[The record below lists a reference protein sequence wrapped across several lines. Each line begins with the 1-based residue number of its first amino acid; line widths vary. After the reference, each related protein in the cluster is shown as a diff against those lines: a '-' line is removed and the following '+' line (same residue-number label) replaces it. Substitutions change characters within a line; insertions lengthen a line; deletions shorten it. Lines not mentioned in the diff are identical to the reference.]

1 MAKKSYMDT
10 DIILK
15 EGLMDLIVKALA
27 TKKSKQVKKA
37 MRKNPEIAKKMDQA
51 EKMLN
56 SLERDFEKRYGR
68 SAYDD
73 PNLPPEVRKWLKELK
88 EK

>member
-1 MAKKSYMDT
+1 MSKKSYMDVT
-10 DIILK
+10 GILK
-15 EGLMDLIVKALA
+15 EGLLDLIVKALA
-27 TKKSKQVKKA
+27 TKRSKKIKA
-37 MRKNPEIAKKMDQA
+37 SMRKNPEIAKKMDQA
-51 EKMLN
+51 EKMLTQIEKN
-56 SLERDFEKRYGR
+56 FEKRHGR

>member
-1 MAKKSYMDT
+1 MDVT
-10 DIILK
+10 GILK
-15 EGLMDLIVKALA
+15 EGLLDLIVKALA
-27 TKKSKQVKKA
+27 TKRSKKIKA
-37 MRKNPEIAKKMDQA
+37 SMRKNPEIAKKMDQA
-51 EKMLN
+51 EKMLTQIEKN
-56 SLERDFEKRYGR
+56 FEKRHGR

>member
-56 SLERDFEKRYGR
+56 SLERDF
-68 SAYDD
+68 
-73 PNLPPEVRKWLKELK
+73 
-88 EK
+88 

>member
-1 MAKKSYMDT
+1 MDT

-27 TKKSKQVKKA
+27 TRKTKQVKKA
-37 MRKNPEIAKKMDQA
+37 MRKNPEIAKKIDQA
-51 EKMLN
+51 EKILQKMEKDY
-56 SLERDFEKRYGR
+56 ERMHGK

-73 PNLPPEVRKWLKELK
+73 PAFPPEMRKWLKQQSGR
-88 EK
+88 

>member
-1 MAKKSYMDT
+1 MDAT
-10 DIILK
+10 GILK

-27 TKKSKQVKKA
+27 TRKTKQIKKA
-37 MRKNPEIAKKMDQA
+37 MRKNPEIAKKMDDA
-51 EKMLN
+51 ERMLTQIEKN
-56 SLERDFEKRYGR
+56 FEKRHGR